1 VVLALVEVMTVF
13 TREPADM
20 IRVLIVDDHP
30 IVREG
35 IAALIERQPDM
46 IAVGEA
52 SNGAE
57 AIERFAALL
66 PDVVLMDVQM
76 PGMDGIAAVEAIR
89 RVCARAAILML
100 TTYPGD
106 AQAVRAIRAG
116 AEGYLLKNSI
126 RKELLDAIRS
136 VHAGRRTVSPD
147 IAHALA
153 VHSLDE
159 RLSERELAILRL
171 VAEGQSNKQ
180 IAWDLGVSTDTIK
193 ANLKQLFGKLG
204 VDDRTHAVTVAARRG
219 FIER

>member
-1 VVLALVEVMTVF
+1 MEVVTDRVS
-13 TREPADM
+13 ADP

-35 IAALIERQPDM
+35 IAALIGRQTDM
-46 IAVGEA
+46 VAVGEA
-52 SNGAE
+52 SNGEE
-57 AIERFAALL
+57 AIRRYAELL
-66 PDVVLMDVQM
+66 PDVTLMDVQM
-76 PGMDGIAAVEAIR
+76 PGTDGIAAVEAIR
-89 RVCARAAILML
+89 GLSANAAILML

-116 AEGYLLKNSI
+116 AAGYLLKNSI

-136 VHAGRRTVSPD
+136 VHAGRRAVSPD

-153 VHSLDE
+153 VHALDE
-159 RLSERELAILRL
+159 RLSEREVAILRL
-171 VAEGQSNKQ
+171 IADGHANKQ
-180 IAWDLGVSTDTIK
+180 IAWRLGVSTDTIK
-193 ANLKQLFGKLG
+193 ANLKQLFAKLG

>member
-1 VVLALVEVMTVF
+1 VTEVS
-13 TREPADM
+13 ADP

-35 IAALIERQPDM
+35 IAALIGRQTDM
-46 IAVGEA
+46 VAVGEA
-52 SNGAE
+52 SNGDE
-57 AIERFAALL
+57 AIQRYAELL
-66 PDVVLMDVQM
+66 PDVTLMDVQM
-76 PGMDGIAAVEAIR
+76 PKTDGIAAVEAIR
-89 RVCARAAILML
+89 GLSANAAILML

-116 AEGYLLKNSI
+116 AAGYLLKNSI

-136 VHAGRRTVSPD
+136 VHAGRRAVSPD

-153 VHSLDE
+153 VHALDE

-171 VAEGQSNKQ
+171 VADGHANKQ
-180 IAWDLGVSTDTIK
+180 IAWRLGVSTDTIK
-193 ANLKQLFGKLG
+193 ANLKQLFAKLG
-204 VDDRTHAVTVAARRG
+204 VEDRTHAVTIAARRG

>member
-1 VVLALVEVMTVF
+1 MVLALVEAMTVF
-13 TREPADM
+13 AREPADM

-35 IAALIERQPDM
+35 IAALIERQSDM

-57 AIERFAALL
+57 AIEGFAALL

-116 AEGYLLKNSI
+116 AAGYLLKNSI

-153 VHSLDE
+153 VHALDE

-171 VAEGQSNKQ
+171 VAEGQPNKQ
-180 IAWDLGVSTDTIK
+180 IAWHLGVSIDTIK
-193 ANLKQLFGKLG
+193 ANLKQLFAKLG